1 MNITINT
8 DIFAAASLFRGVEDI
23 RYYLN
28 GLYLETGAF
37 GARLVG
43 CDGHQLAVAK
53 LDGWFPN
60 ATIIIPGSLVAAV
73 KPKAKGPQQVTLEF
87 KEGSQS
93 YKKSGTDKGAFI
105 ARDITL
111 TFGDIT
117 TTAKEIDGKYPEYR
131 RVVPNEVSNTIAQFD
146 PKLVN
151 RVDRACAILGY
162 KFFTGIAHN
171 GSSSGLTVIDDG
183 FLVVTMPFKAEP
195 RNTAPAWVQEPVSE
209 AEVVRLVA

>member
-53 LDGWFPN
+53 LEGCYPN

-73 KPKAKGPQQVTLEF
+73 KTKAKGPQHVVLEF
-87 KEGSQS
+87 KEGTQS
-93 YKKSGTDKGAFI
+93 YKKSGADKGAFI

-111 TFGDIT
+111 TFGELT
-117 TTAKEIDGKYPEYR
+117 TTAKELDGKYPEYR
-131 RVVPNEVSNTIAQFD
+131 RVVPAEVDGTIAQFD
-146 PKLVN
+146 PKFVN
-151 RVDRACAILGY
+151 RIDKACSILGY
-162 KFFTGIAHN
+162 KLFTGIAHN
-171 GSSSGLTVIDDG
+171 GNSSGMSVIDEG
-183 FLVVTMPFKAEP
+183 FLVVTMPLKVEP
-195 RNTAPAWVQEPVSE
+195 SKSSPAWVQEPVSE
-209 AEVVRLVA
+209 PEIVRLVA

>member
-53 LDGWFPN
+53 LEGCYPN

-73 KPKAKGPQQVTLEF
+73 KTKAKGPQHVVLEF
-87 KEGSQS
+87 KEGTQS
-93 YKKSGTDKGAFI
+93 YKKSGADKGAFI

-111 TFGDIT
+111 TFGELT
-117 TTAKEIDGKYPEYR
+117 TTAKELDGKYPEYR
-131 RVVPNEVSNTIAQFD
+131 RVVPAEVDGTIAQFD

-151 RVDRACAILGY
+151 RIDKACSILGY
-162 KFFTGIAHN
+162 KFFAGIAHN
-171 GSSSGLTVIDDG
+171 GNSSGMSVINDG
-183 FLVVTMPFKAEP
+183 FLVVTMPLKVEP
-195 RNTAPAWVQEPVSE
+195 SKSSPAWVQEPVSE
-209 AEVVRLVA
+209 PEIVRLVA